1 MMIWVKYDDSAAT
14 AYAPSYIMC
23 EFRMRM
29 FIKTKYI
36 SNT

>member
-14 AYAPSYIMC
+14 ANAASYIMC

-29 FIKTKYI
+29 YIKTEYI